1 MLDLGKQIIKVL
13 RKQPGLKAREI
24 ATKLKVDKKSVNR
37 SLHGE
42 LKSICV
48 HGEDYRWYLKRNKKL
63 YFLDFETNKSN
74 EFYLMGYSDGS
85 GTCQVVLN
93 PSLLGLAKAK
103 GLQINDPPTAIHDFL
118 EKIIKS
124 NDGVLV
130 AYTLAEKRTLMF
142 VDKHYKH
149 FSLKK
154 FRNIPYLNL
163 AKAAKKWIRLYKKD
177 EFNNL
182 PPYEKGDNIYMAR
195 QKKNSLA
202 SIMRLT
208 GFPPTPQYGPGETTK
223 RFNSVIKGL
232 KANKQNFDDLT
243 TEQKEDAKNVLNHNE
258 YDVEAM
264 VHLIKIINEDD
275 PEIIS
280 NVRKQLQSGD
290 DS

>member
-1 MLDLGKQIIKVL
+1 MSDLSKQIIKVL
-13 RKQPGLKAREI
+13 RKQHGLKAREI

-42 LKSICV
+42 LESICERDE
-48 HGEDYRWYLKRNKKL
+48 GYRWYLKRNTKL

-103 GLQINDPPTAIHDFL
+103 GLQINDPPAAIHDFL
-118 EKIIKS
+118 EEIIKS

-130 AYTLAEKRTLMF
+130 AYTLAEKRTLKF
-142 VDKHYKH
+142 VDKH

-182 PPYEKGDNIYMAR
+182 PPYAYEEGDNIYMAR

-208 GFPPTPQYGPGETTK
+208 GFLAPPQYGPRETTK

-243 TEQKEDAKNVLNHNE
+243 TKQKECAKNVLNHNK
-258 YDVEAM
+258 YDVKAM
-264 VHLIKIINEDD
+264 VHLIKIIREDNT
-275 PEIIS
+275 EIGS
-280 NVRKQLQSGD
+280 SYTKLLD
-290 DS
+290 T